1 LIRRPPFDRPPLH
14 DRGAVTFPG
23 FDHRALGPVDRNAR
37 AALEH
42 MVVQVAMAGQPDA
55 AGEHR
60 QFTCTVADEGRAARG
75 EAHRGSRGRDR
86 VGLRIHHQ
94 SPCEQASI
102 FVAGATV
109 VQ

>member
-1 LIRRPPFDRPPLH
+1 LH
-14 DRGAVTFPG
+14 DRGAVAFPG
-23 FDHRALGPVDRNAR
+23 FDHCTLGPVDCDAR

-60 QFTCTVADEGRAARG
+60 QFTCTVADGGRAARG
-75 EAHRGSRGRDR
+75 EAHRGGGGRDR

-94 SPCEQASI
+94 SPSEQASI
-102 FVAGATV
+102 FVSGATV